1 MKRNARNWSASH
13 RHYAGDA
20 LHRIIDPA
28 SSCKAAMS
36 CIETIAYGTFPTP
49 ERVAAVIEAG
59 VDSSDDHR
67 DVLLEKFCA
76 KVRID
81 PIVPTP
87 GGIKRMPQ
95 VAAE

>member
-1 MKRNARNWSASH
+1 MSYIEATAYATSRRPNA
-13 RHYAGDA
+13 
-20 LHRIIDPA
+20 
-28 SSCKAAMS
+28 
-36 CIETIAYGTFPTP
+36 FP
-49 ERVAAVIEAG
+49 VIEAG
-59 VDSSDDHR
+59 VDSTDHHR
-67 DVLLEKFCA
+67 DMLLEKFCA